1 MNITDFEKSFI
12 CWSGKSEGK
21 FKIVSILNYRNE
33 LNKKITFGLT
43 QNVLAGNVYNPVNLI
58 KNPPYLFQLISNNE
72 NQKIFRTDLPSNK
85 YEKLDNLIK
94 RNKIKDTDLKNIFN
108 NFNLKI
114 IKKYVIKCKN
124 IKEIIKYFK
133 KYNFVSRIKL
143 HNFVG
148 TNFYIEFPINHINIS
163 RNLNLWQAE
172 TGPVLFPSYNK
183 TKDIKFLPSFLMF
196 NSFNQIDV
204 FYDYPFGERK
214 KKQYL
219 KSLKCKIE
227 IFGYKL

>member
-1 MNITDFEKSFI
+1 M
-12 CWSGKSEGK
+12 
-21 FKIVSILNYRNE
+21 
-33 LNKKITFGLT
+33 
-43 QNVLAGNVYNPVNLI
+43 A
-58 KNPPYLFQLISNNE
+58 
-72 NQKIFRTDLPSNK
+72 SNK

-143 HNFVG
+143 HNFAG

-196 NSFNQIDV
+196 NNFNQIDV

-227 IFGYKL
+227 IFRYKL